1 MGLTAGTSSPALV
14 EVDEGTKVLA
24 PNVIITTLD
33 KLINWGRSSSL
44 WPVTFGLA

>member
-1 MGLTAGTSSPALV
+1 MGLTVGSSSPALV
-14 EVDEGTKVLA
+14 EVDEKTKVLA